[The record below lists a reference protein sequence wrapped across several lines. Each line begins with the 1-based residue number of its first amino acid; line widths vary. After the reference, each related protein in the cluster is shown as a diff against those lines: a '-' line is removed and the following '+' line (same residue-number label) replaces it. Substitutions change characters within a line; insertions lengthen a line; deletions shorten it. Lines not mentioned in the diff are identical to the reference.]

1 MPEDEHHK
9 LAVTRTLQGDG
20 WKLEL
25 LVSADKL
32 TASVQLIK
40 ASSATACP
48 PDQVVEFVQQA
59 GLVLSQKEQEQLPG
73 LAAVLTRG
81 GRAAIATVAHGMAA
95 GKWLDIDWFIP
106 VGISHLRDYS
116 DETIDLHEV
125 SHFINVRAGQPLCQV
140 PTAPDPGR
148 DVFGQSLYP
157 LPCPFQLGA
166 RVALDAKDLSRV
178 IASEAGCIRFLKGV
192 LSVEQ
197 TLDLAGDLN
206 FRIGNIDF
214 SGEVNIQG
222 SVLDGFQIK
231 SAKNVTIAGSV
242 GSAIIEAGGSITI
255 KGGVDG
261 GHKGKLICA
270 GNLQAHYLHRIE
282 VESGGDVLVDIECHD
297 CTVRALGSVTVIRGG
312 IIGGLVQAAG
322 SVSAGFIGSEMCV
335 ATQIQAGHD
344 AATAESLEHPRKRLA
359 HARERLHQ
367 LEAAAGPYLDKPA
380 AAASLPFHKKM
391 QVEQVQTRV
400 DEARAALRLARR
412 ELLKQATQVPPGG
425 AMVCSLKQV
434 FPKVTVVIDSLCEE
448 EIDTELSGP
457 VKMAA
462 DRDQG
467 AIKLLSGKPVTTPSV
482 RAKTQAR

>member
-1 MPEDEHHK
+1 
-9 LAVTRTLQGDG
+9 
-20 WKLEL
+20 
-25 LVSADKL
+25 
-32 TASVQLIK
+32 
-40 ASSATACP
+40 
-48 PDQVVEFVQQA
+48 
-59 GLVLSQKEQEQLPG
+59 LVLSQEEQEQLPG
-73 LAAVLTRG
+73 LAATLMGG
-81 GRAAIATVAHGMAA
+81 GRTAVATVARGMAA
-95 GKWLDIDWFIP
+95 GKWLGIDWFIP

-140 PTAPDPGR
+140 PIVPNEGR

-166 RVALDAKDLSRV
+166 RVALDARDLSRV
-178 IASEAGCIRFLKGV
+178 IASEDGCIRFLKDV

-197 TLDLAGDLN
+197 TLDLQGDLN
-206 FRIGNIDF
+206 FKIGNIDF
-214 SGEVNIQG
+214 SGEVSIQG

-231 SAKNVTIAGSV
+231 SAKNVTIAGNV
-242 GSAIIEAGGSITI
+242 GSAIIEAAGNITI

-261 GHKGKLICA
+261 GHKGKLICG

-297 CTVRALGSVTVIRGG
+297 STVRALGNVTVTRGG
-312 IIGGLVQAAG
+312 IIGGLVEAAG
-322 SVSAGFIGSEMCV
+322 SVSAGFMGSEMCV
-335 ATQIQAGHD
+335 PTQIQAGHD
-344 AATAESLEHPRKRLA
+344 AATAESLEHPRRRLA
-359 HARERLHQ
+359 HAREHLLH

-391 QVEQVQTRV
+391 QVDQVQTRV
-400 DEARAALRLARR
+400 EEARAALKLACQD
-412 ELLKQATQVPPGG
+412 LLKLASQVPPSG
-425 AMVCSLKQV
+425 ATVSSLQHV

-448 EIDTELSGP
+448 ETDTELSGP

-467 AIKLLSGKPVTTPSV
+467 AIRLLSGKPSATPSV

>member
-1 MPEDEHHK
+1 MPEDEHRK
-9 LAVTRTLQGDG
+9 LAITRTLQGDG

-32 TASVQLIK
+32 TALVQLTK

-48 PDQVVEFVQQA
+48 PDQVVDFVHHA
-59 GLVLSQKEQEQLPG
+59 GLVLSQEEQDQLPG
-73 LAAVLTRG
+73 LAAGLA
-81 GRAAIATVAHGMAA
+81 GRAAVATVAQGTAA
-95 GKWLDIDWFIP
+95 GKWLEIDWFIP
-106 VGISHLRDYS
+106 MGISHLRDYS
-116 DETIDLHEV
+116 NETIDLHEV

-140 PTAPDPGR
+140 PTTPNPGR
-148 DVFGQSLYP
+148 DVFGQSMYP

-166 RVALDAKDLSRV
+166 RVALDPKNLSRV
-178 IASEAGCIRFLKGV
+178 IASEEGCVRFLKGV

-197 TLDLAGDLN
+197 TLDLRGDLN
-206 FRIGNIDF
+206 FKIGNIDF

-242 GSAIIEAGGSITI
+242 GSAIIQAGGNITI

-261 GHKGKLICA
+261 GHKGKLICG

-297 CTVRALGSVTVIRGG
+297 STVRSLGSVSVARGG

-322 SVSAGFIGSEMCV
+322 SVSAGFMGSEMCV
-335 ATQIQAGHD
+335 PTQIQAGHD
-344 AATAESLEHPRKRLA
+344 AAIAESLEHPRRRLA
-359 HARERLHQ
+359 HAREHLHH
-367 LEAAAGPYLDKPA
+367 LETAAGPYLDKPA
-380 AAASLPFHKKM
+380 AAASLPFQKRMHL
-391 QVEQVQTRV
+391 VEVQARV
-400 DEARAALRLARR
+400 NEARAALKLARQD
-412 ELLKQATQVPPGG
+412 LLKQASQVPAGG
-425 AMVCSLKQV
+425 AMVSCQKQL

-448 EIDTELSGP
+448 EMDTELSGP
-457 VKMAA
+457 VELAA

-467 AIKLLSGKPVTTPSV
+467 AIKLLSGRPSTTPSV
-482 RAKTQAR
+482 RAKTLTR